1 MYEIPLY
8 RVWIPI
14 VSCMK
19 SYREWNLSYRVWN
32 PIVSCILIYC
42 AFVFSFRALNPF
54 YRSFC
59 EKLTLIC
66 CLQCNH
72 FTSSLTL
79 KIFCTQVWLYYL
91 SIFRQEYI
99 FFFLF
104 CLYYILHKVWYVFE
118 RNLLWIGRDEFNCD
132 NCMLVSKPI
141 IECIYD
147 GAFFKDH
154 RSSSSSST

>member
-1 MYEIPLY
+1 MYDIHETKLQSIRPWRLEVWLNGKLKCGGDYHVNRGDSLTGFFIYPEKSLSFPIVYEIPLY

-32 PIVSCILIYC
+32 HIVSCILIYC
-42 AFVFSFRALNPF
+42 AFVFSFCALNPF
-54 YRSFC
+54 YRLFC

-79 KIFCTQVWLYYL
+79 KIFCTQVWLY
-91 SIFRQEYI
+91 SI
-99 FFFLF
+99 
-104 CLYYILHKVWYVFE
+104 
-118 RNLLWIGRDEFNCD
+118 
-132 NCMLVSKPI
+132 S
-141 IECIYD
+141 
-147 GAFFKDH
+147 
-154 RSSSSSST
+154 